1 MDEQGLAVA
10 LPEPVFADID
20 CVQAILTTQD
30 GSLFHLIDRVVHH
43 RQSNREMCSGLPNHD
58 GIGPLPIPRAQ
69 RSANRPSRLPSHTAC
84 AILRPEMTHKGL
96 T

>member
-10 LPEPVFADID
+10 LSKPVFADID
-20 CVQAILTTQD
+20 CVQAILTAQD
-30 GSLFHLIDRVVHH
+30 GSLFQLRGRVVHH
-43 RQSNREMCSGLPNHD
+43 RPSHREMCSALPIHD

-69 RSANRPSRLPSHTAC
+69 RSANCPSRLPSHTAC